1 MDSEKAA
8 SFNLNL
14 GYIIVAIFI
23 LPLFLTLPPWY
34 GTMEA
39 WIAGFLIVMQVVLGC
54 TMVFLIKSL
63 FKNKKADVPIPPC
76 TDQYV
81 SPMSVMGWAIV
92 AIITFSMYSQ
102 GMDTLATLYLL
113 FAIIIG
119 GLRFEKIRI
128 WRKLFPSQGAT

>member
-1 MDSEKAA
+1 MDNEKTA

-23 LPLFLTLPPWY
+23 LPLFLALPPWY

-39 WIAGFLIVMQVVLGC
+39 WLAGFLIVMQVILC
-54 TMVFLIKSL
+54 LTTVFLIKGL

-76 TDQYV
+76 TEQYV
-81 SPMSVMGWAIV
+81 SPMSVVGWTIV

-119 GLRFEKIRI
+119 GLRLEKIRI
-128 WRKLFPSQGAT
+128 WRKLFPA